1 MVVIMRKLHR
11 EINECELW
19 QLKQHYH
26 NIVFTKSCY
35 KIKFINDTVEWI
47 SSIGESYIFTKEE
60 AINAIPPINEEQFIS
75 KCLSE
80 VSLTLL
86 TEGEPS
92 KVIKYIVKLQNHEGN
107 THVFMDNNLF
117 VCLLKAFIL
126 YHYST
131 EWGLNVAQGID

>member
-1 MVVIMRKLHR
+1 MRKLHR

-19 QLKQHYH
+19 QLKQHYY
-26 NIVFTKSCY
+26 NIMFNKSCY
-35 KIKFINDTVEWI
+35 KLKFIDDTVEWI
-47 SSIGESYIFTKEE
+47 SSIGESHIFTKEQ
-60 AINAIPPINEEQFIS
+60 AIHAVAMINEEQFIS
-75 KCLSE
+75 KCLHE

-107 THVFMDNNLF
+107 THVFMDNSLF

-126 YHYST
+126 YHYSV
-131 EWGLNVAQGID
+131 ERGLNVAQGID